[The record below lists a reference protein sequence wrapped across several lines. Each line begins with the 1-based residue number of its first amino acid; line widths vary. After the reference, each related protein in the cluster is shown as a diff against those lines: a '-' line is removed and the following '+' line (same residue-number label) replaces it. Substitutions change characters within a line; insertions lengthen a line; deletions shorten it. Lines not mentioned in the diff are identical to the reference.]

1 MTLNTHKPLLYAI
14 DAHHHYWWHGKR
26 HHQWPAGVGN
36 RLNQSFTPNDLILD
50 MEAAKVNGCILMQ
63 SLNDYDETIEFLQIA
78 AQHSHV
84 LGVVGWL
91 PLDNQAQTLK
101 HLENLPNRELL
112 IGVRHLINFE
122 PDPKW
127 LLRPEVID
135 SIYVIEDQRLVFDVV
150 PVNEVQFD
158 SVLAVANRFPNLLIV
173 LDHLARPPIDKRDP
187 VSWHK
192 KIQMAAQL
200 PNVSIKLSLGLDI
213 LMDWKWSIQ
222 DIQEFADKTI
232 HLFGVDRVMAASN
245 WPVCNLAANYSE
257 LWSGVRALIK
267 DHQLIDQT
275 KILSENAKKIFSFNK
290 LPIVNSI

>member
-1 MTLNTHKPLLYAI
+1 MPLNTDHSLPYAI
-14 DAHHHYWWHGKR
+14 DAHHHYWWLGKR
-26 HHQWPAGVGN
+26 KHQWPAGVGD
-36 RLNQSFTPNDLILD
+36 RLNKSFTPHDLIPQ
-50 MEAAKVNGCILMQ
+50 MEMAKVNGCILMQ
-63 SLNDYDETIEFLQIA
+63 SLNDYDETVEFLELASQN
-78 AQHSHV
+78 SHL

-91 PLDNQAQTLK
+91 PLESQALTLK
-101 HLENLPNRELL
+101 YLETIPHRELL

-127 LLRPEVID
+127 LLRPEVMD
-135 SIYVIEDQRLVFDVV
+135 SIGVIEDQNLVFDVV
-150 PVNEVQFD
+150 PVNEEQFD
-158 SVLAVANRFPNLLIV
+158 SVLAVANRFPNLSIV
-173 LDHLARPPIDKRDP
+173 LDHLARPPIDRRDP

-200 PNVSIKLSLGLDI
+200 PNVSIKLSVGLDI

-245 WPVCNLAANYSE
+245 WPICNLAANYSE